1 MIKRTQNIVAESRIA
16 LPFAATYTLL
26 VWLAA
31 GMIGGNWWLQLI
43 CFAATSYVMVELNN
57 QNALIRIYSRMVSCA
72 FLVLSCAG
80 CFLFASLRASFGMLC
95 FVVFLLL
102 LFSTYQKRHT
112 PGVTFFAFNMIGL
125 ASLVHVQVVF
135 FVPLFWL
142 FMAFKIQSL
151 SWRTFFAS
159 ILGLL
164 LPYWFVEA
172 YMLWMGDFTP
182 LVNHIGLLNDVS
194 LSFEYAML
202 TTGELFFYILLAVVN
217 VIGTVH
223 YMRSRYKDKIRVRM
237 LFDCFAILAWITVIL
252 VPLQPQYITLHIP
265 ILTVCVSPLIGHFLA
280 LTSTRWTNIVFW
292 VITAATIFVT
302 VYNLW
307 IP

>member
-1 MIKRTQNIVAESRIA
+1 MAKRTQNIVAESRIA
-16 LPFAATYTLL
+16 LPFATAYALL

-151 SWRTFFAS
+151 SWRTIFAS
-159 ILGLL
+159 IFGVL
-164 LPYWFVEA
+164 LPYWFIGA

-182 LVNHIGLLNDVS
+182 LVNHICSLGNVT
-194 LSFEYAML
+194 LSFEYATL
-202 TTGELFFYILLAVVN
+202 TTGQMLFYILLLIVN
-217 VIGTVH
+217 IIGTVH
-223 YMRSRYKDKIRVRM
+223 YLRSRYKDKIRVRM
-237 LFDCFAILAWITVIL
+237 LFDCFVITAWITSIL
-252 VPLQPQYITLHIP
+252 VPLQPQYITLLAP
-265 ILTVCVSPLIGHFLA
+265 MLTVCVSPLIGHFLA
-280 LTSTRWTNIVFW
+280 LTNTRWTNIVFW
-292 VITAATIFVT
+292 MITVVIVFVT

-307 IP
+307 MP